1 MDKLIVANKIESLRR
16 CLKRVEERCPQN
28 LEALMKDI
36 DAQDVVTLNLSRA
49 VQLCVDIALHIL
61 TSSNQPVPQTMA
73 DAFNSLA
80 EEEVISAGLAE
91 KMRKSVGFRNIAI
104 HQYEKINWAI
114 VYAIATRKMSDFKA
128 FANAISVLL
137 KDISIN

>member
-1 MDKLIVANKIESLRR
+1 MDKLIVANKIDSLQR
-16 CLKRVEERCPQN
+16 CLKRVEQRCPQN
-28 LEALMKDI
+28 LEELLNDI

-61 TSSNQPVPQTMA
+61 TSSNQPVPQTMS
-73 DAFNSLA
+73 DAFTSLS
-80 EEEVISAGLAE
+80 EEKVISADLAD

-114 VYAIATRKMSDFKA
+114 VYAIATEKQDDFKA
-128 FANAISVLL
+128 FAKAISVLL
-137 KDISIN
+137 K

>member
-1 MDKLIVANKIESLRR
+1 MDKLVVANKIDSLRR
-16 CLKRVEERCPQN
+16 CLKRVEQRCPQN
-28 LEALMKDI
+28 LEELLNDI

-73 DAFNSLA
+73 DAFTTLA
-80 EEEVISAGLAE
+80 EEGVISADLAD

-104 HQYEKINWAI
+104 HQYEKINWSI
-114 VYAIATRKMSDFKA
+114 VYSIATDRIGDFKVYA
-128 FANAISVLL
+128 KAISALL
-137 KDISIN
+137 S